1 MSERRGNKISKS
13 GSQQDL
19 FYDNGNPLAGGDK
32 KSVRKGK
39 KKSAKKKWNK
49 RGELTDKLISSQGTP
64 IPFSKSKLNTES
76 IKKKR
81 TLQMMDEMLA
91 GAELIDQEDEEEE
104 GEIPIY
110 SKIKTFQNVKQEI
123 PSETIV

>member
-1 MSERRGNKISKS
+1 
-13 GSQQDL
+13 
-19 FYDNGNPLAGGDK
+19 
-32 KSVRKGK
+32 
-39 KKSAKKKWNK
+39 
-49 RGELTDKLISSQGTP
+49 
-64 IPFSKSKLNTES
+64 
-76 IKKKR
+76 
-81 TLQMMDEMLA
+81 MMDEMLA